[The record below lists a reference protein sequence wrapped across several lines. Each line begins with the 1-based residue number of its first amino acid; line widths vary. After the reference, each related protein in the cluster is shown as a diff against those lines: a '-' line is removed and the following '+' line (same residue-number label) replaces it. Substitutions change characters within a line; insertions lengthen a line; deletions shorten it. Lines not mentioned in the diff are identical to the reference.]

1 MNLKFVLKGL
11 LLALPVA
18 VILVAAGLLIQTPLV
33 RPLDP
38 TPPPPIITVRRGPMP
53 AGPAG
58 LQELAQY
65 RGEDYLVVGSGFL
78 LRLPDGQT
86 TGVTTAH
93 SLSIGDSG
101 RILERVALR
110 IAGQVEPVAEFEALR
125 GPPGQRF
132 SLPDMTSDYALLHL
146 DRPLESGLTL
156 APDSRG
162 GPQPGERVSL
172 YSDQGDG
179 QGGQRIL
186 QGTVQSANERAA
198 WVLMDDWFSPALMSG
213 SPFISNHTGQVVGMA
228 VAASPRRNWL
238 YLAMHPIGSIV
249 QLAESA
255 TDFPRLDELGPEKTN
270 N

>member
-1 MNLKFVLKGL
+1 MLKFVLKGL

-18 VILVAAGLLIQTPLV
+18 ITLVAAGLLLQTPWA

-38 TPPPPIITVRRGPMP
+38 TPPPPIISVRRGPMP
-53 AGPAG
+53 TGPVG
-58 LQELAQY
+58 FQELAQY
-65 RGEDYLVVGSGFL
+65 DGEDYTVVGSGFL

-93 SLSIGDSG
+93 SLSIADPD

-110 IAGQVEPVAEFEALR
+110 VEGQAELVAEFEALR
-125 GPPGQRF
+125 GPPGQHF
-132 SLPDMTSDYALLHL
+132 ALPDMTSDYVLFLP
-146 DRPLESGLTL
+146 RQPLETGLIL
-156 APDSRG
+156 EPDSRG

-172 YSDQGDG
+172 YSGQGDG

-186 QGTVQSANERAA
+186 EGTVQSAGDQAA
-198 WVLMDDWFSPALMSG
+198 WVLMDEWFSPALMSG
-213 SPFISNHTGQVVGMA
+213 SPFISYHTGQVVGMA
-228 VAASPRRNWL
+228 VAANPRRNRL

-255 TDFPRLDELGPEKTN
+255 TDFPRLDELGPEKTDK
-270 N
+270 